1 MEVLFG
7 SATAAVFGEGARLGG
22 KLLTELGGR
31 VDFIFLLA
39 IECTI

>member
-1 MEVLFG
+1 MKVLFG
-7 SATAAVFGEGARLGG
+7 SATAAVFGEGARFGG
-22 KLLTELGGR
+22 KLLPELGGR

>member
-1 MEVLFG
+1 MKVLFG
-7 SATAAVFGEGARLGG
+7 SAIAAVFGAGARLGG
-22 KLLTELGGR
+22 KRLTELGGR

>member
-1 MEVLFG
+1 MDVLFG
-7 SATAAVFGEGARLGG
+7 SAIAAGLVIARLGG

>member
-7 SATAAVFGEGARLGG
+7 SAIAAVLGAVARLGG
-22 KLLTELGGR
+22 KLLTELGGG

-39 IECTI
+39 IECIL